1 MRLIG
6 LHIENFGVLSDVD
19 LDFKDGV
26 NTIIHENGWGKS
38 TLAEFI
44 RVMFYGLEGAR
55 KKDLYENDR
64 LRFQPWNG
72 KHFGGEITFETK
84 TSLFLVFALTAVY
97 IFSRVVLF
105 GRRSTFEM

>member
-44 RVMFYGLEGAR
+44 RGMFYGLEGAR

-84 TSLFLVFALTAVY
+84 TILLLIFALTAVY
-97 IFSRVVLF
+97 FFFKSCAF
-105 GRRSTFEM
+105 WQEEHF